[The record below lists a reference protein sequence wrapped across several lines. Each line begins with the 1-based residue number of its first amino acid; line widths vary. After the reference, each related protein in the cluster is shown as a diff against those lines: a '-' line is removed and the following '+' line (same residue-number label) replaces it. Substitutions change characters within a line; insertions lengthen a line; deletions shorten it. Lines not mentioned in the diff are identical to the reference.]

1 MEGGLGLLGEEAM
14 GLLLPEMSP
23 RGLLFGV
30 TVRPELRASYEAR
43 RLKRLFRLIL
53 LAALVPAA
61 AALWVAAVSKSAL
74 VMEAA
79 FLLPCVFAYLA
90 FIVCRAKTKPLGS
103 APDLVREAPLV
114 HRREG
119 LPGGALHLIPG
130 LLAVAS
136 FIHLAT
142 RWNELPDP
150 YPLRFDLAGHPL
162 AWAPKSLAAVY
173 GGPLFCTLVWVIVLP
188 LARSMVHASR
198 GGTRNS
204 PLSQRRRLMAGLYAG
219 MADMGALLGASMAIA
234 PFPFGNRLLGP
245 LVIALILAA
254 LLLCAVVLVRYFR
267 ASPEEGEGDG
277 TPDTAWKAGMLYC
290 NREDPAL
297 WVPARFGFGYTLN
310 FGNRWAWII
319 LVAIFVMA
327 AVGITAAVLSGG

>member
-1 MEGGLGLLGEEAM
+1 
-14 GLLLPEMSP
+14 
-23 RGLLFGV
+23 
-30 TVRPELRASYEAR
+30 
-43 RLKRLFRLIL
+43 
-53 LAALVPAA
+53 
-61 AALWVAAVSKSAL
+61 
-74 VMEAA
+74 
-79 FLLPCVFAYLA
+79 
-90 FIVCRAKTKPLGS
+90 
-103 APDLVREAPLV
+103 
-114 HRREG
+114 
-119 LPGGALHLIPG
+119 
-130 LLAVAS
+130 
-136 FIHLAT
+136 
-142 RWNELPDP
+142 
-150 YPLRFDLAGHPL
+150 
-162 AWAPKSLAAVY
+162 
-173 GGPLFCTLVWVIVLP
+173 
-188 LARSMVHASR
+188 
-198 GGTRNS
+198 
-204 PLSQRRRLMAGLYAG
+204 
-219 MADMGALLGASMAIA
+219 MAIA